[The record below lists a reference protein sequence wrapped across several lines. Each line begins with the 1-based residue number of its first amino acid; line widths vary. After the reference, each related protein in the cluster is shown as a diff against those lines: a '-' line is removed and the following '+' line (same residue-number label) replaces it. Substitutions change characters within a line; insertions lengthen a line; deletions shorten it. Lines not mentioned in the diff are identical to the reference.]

1 MGRAWAWVRRATAV
15 LAVVLAGTATAR
27 AQTPAIDISDIRV
40 VEGSGGGV
48 ADYQTTVTLS
58 AASTLPVDV
67 SWSTVNGSATG
78 GATPAL
84 GVDFITAAP
93 YGGGAVHFDP
103 GVTSQPITI
112 QVVKDDAIEWSPTLQ
127 LDEALFVDLGPPVNA
142 TIRKGR
148 ATVTLLDD
156 DRSEPGL
163 QFVSA
168 VSDGT
173 ATAGRNRLQWRVPP
187 APVPPADILIAWT
200 SGPGCVPPADAQPA
214 SAQGQRYISQDSLPV
229 GAPGQTQIWAHLE
242 ETVGVPLVPYKR
254 YCYALFT
261 VYSPGPTPTTE
272 RVTIQATPLD
282 ASGFVQWSY
291 ATGSPDVVPPT
302 VGTDAVYTVSTDGVV
317 HSMRRGDLGGPWP
330 TAWNPV
336 ALGKPAHNRSPVV
349 PLPAGSRFFVG
360 TESGEVHA
368 VDGKSGAI
376 VWSRSLPFGASQLPH
391 LGGIQATPAGL
402 FKVWG
407 GQNDM
412 MLVGTNAT
420 AGANAFVALDPANGF
435 TLPSYTSTAMGGVK
449 GMAVVDYGGNRTFFL
464 TSDTSATLYSLGLGA
479 PGAPSLTLSGL
490 YPKAYAG
497 ASGSAVLRGDRLYFG
512 TDNANLRALRLS
524 DGAPGTRG
532 TGDGPVKGFV
542 FPDRRNGNLYFST
555 NGKVQ
560 AFQDDLSPSDPTLTS
575 LWSVNDISNPSI
587 VLHRPGTDLLYVGGG
602 DGRLYEI
609 NVADA
614 DPQGT
619 KKSVLLEPG
628 AQIGAPSLDGPNNLV
643 HVGSSTGVLYA
654 VRVPF

>member
-15 LAVVLAGTATAR
+15 LSVVLAGTATAR
-27 AQTPAIDISDIRV
+27 AQTPTMTIADIRV

-48 ADYQTTVTLS
+48 ADYQITVTLS
-58 AASTLPVDV
+58 AASAFPVDV
-67 SWSTVNGSATG
+67 SWSAVNGSAA
-78 GATPAL
+78 GASTPGP
-84 GVDFITAAP
+84 GVDFINA
-93 YGGGAVHFDP
+93 GSFGSGAVHFDP
-103 GVTSQPITI
+103 GATSQPITI
-112 QVVKDDAIEWSPTLQ
+112 RVVKDDAIEWSPTLQ
-127 LDEALFVDLGPPVNA
+127 LDEAFFVDLGPPVNA

-148 ATVTLLDD
+148 GTVTLLDD

-187 APVPPADILIAWT
+187 APVPPADILVAWN
-200 SGPGCVPPADAQPA
+200 SGSSNCVPPVDAQPA
-214 SAQGQRYISQDSLPV
+214 SAQGQRLISLDGLPV

-242 ETVGVPLVPYKR
+242 EAVGVPLVPNKR

-272 RVTIQATPLD
+272 RVTIQATPFD
-282 ASGFVQWSY
+282 AGGFVKWSY

-317 HSMRRGDLGGPWP
+317 HAMGRGDLGGPWP
-330 TAWNPV
+330 TVWNPV
-336 ALGKPAHNRSPVV
+336 ALGKPAHNRSPIV

-368 VDGKSGAI
+368 VDGKN
-376 VWSRSLPFGASQLPH
+376 GASQLPH
-391 LGGIQATPAGL
+391 LGGVQATPAGL
-402 FKVWG
+402 FKTWG

-435 TLPSYTSTAMGGVK
+435 TLPSYTSAAMGGVK

-464 TSDTSATLYSLGLGA
+464 TSASSATLYSLGLGA
-479 PGAPSLTLSGL
+479 PGAPSLTLSVL
-490 YPKAYAG
+490 YPKAYGG

-512 TDNANLRALRLS
+512 TDDANLRALRLG
-524 DGAPGTRG
+524 DGALGTLG
-532 TGDGPVKGFV
+532 SGDGPVKGFV

-560 AFQDDLSPSDPTLTS
+560 AFQDDLSPSGPALTA
-575 LWSVNDISNPSI
+575 LWSVNDIPNPSI

-619 KKSVLLEPG
+619 KKVVLLEAG